1 MVRFKTLEYF
11 INKNL
16 KEVDKVLKKFR
27 VDYRVFAVPWFIT
40 LFASVFPFEL
50 SVRFLDLYL
59 YKPKFI
65 YQMSL
70 AVLKI
75 KENQIINSKNEDD
88 LFIVLLRY
96 PEFHTENVDEV
107 IKTALS
113 FKIKT

>member
-1 MVRFKTLEYF
+1 
-11 INKNL
+11 
-16 KEVDKVLKKFR
+16 
-27 VDYRVFAVPWFIT
+27 
-40 LFASVFPFEL
+40 
-50 SVRFLDLYL
+50 
-59 YKPKFI
+59 
-65 YQMSL
+65 MSL